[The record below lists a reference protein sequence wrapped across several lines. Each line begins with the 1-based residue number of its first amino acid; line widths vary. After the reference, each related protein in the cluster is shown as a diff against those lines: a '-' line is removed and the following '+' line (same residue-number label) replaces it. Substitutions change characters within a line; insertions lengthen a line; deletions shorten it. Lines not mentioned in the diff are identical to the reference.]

1 MSGRRPAHRAPTMAW
16 LAGGIAL
23 LLGLALRIRGAEG
36 DLWLDEIWSL
46 RLAELLRE
54 GRFLVESLAVDNNHY
69 LDTLFLLLVGPDASA
84 LALRSFSILLGLAA
98 VPVAGT
104 AMRRMGPAG
113 MIAGMTLF
121 AAAYLFVNYGSEAR
135 GYAGL
140 ILMTLLALV
149 LVERGLEQPDR
160 ATVTALGIVAVVG
173 FLFQPIMVLS
183 LGILGLWAL
192 WASWRSS
199 GDVKRSVQAA
209 WRLFM
214 PALAGLLPIV
224 VLIGGA
230 IFRSGTYLI
239 AAKTPFS
246 PANLLEGYAG
256 LFRALLGIPDGVPDL
271 LVLAVPLLTL
281 IAAGITLRS
290 TRTSLGVIALILFP
304 LAVLVVQPPNVQFP
318 RYYLVSGIVFLLL
331 LAELFAVAWQRG
343 LAWRVVTGVLV
354 LAIAFGN
361 AAEIVKLFRYGRGD
375 PLPAMRQ
382 IAAAHQAVLLSV
394 RDQVVVA
401 YLGRRHGIEVATVE
415 LAELCRRH
423 PAFMLTS
430 DDDPPERLTLGQ
442 PGCTAGFQRES
453 ATPFWGLSGSSWT
466 LYRAE

>member
-1 MSGRRPAHRAPTMAW
+1 MSGRRLAHRVPAMAW

-23 LLGLALRIRGAEG
+23 SLGLALRIRGAEG

-46 RLAELLRE
+46 RLVALLRE

-69 LDTLFLLLVGPDASA
+69 LNTLFLLLVGPDAPA
-84 LALRSFSILLGLAA
+84 PVLRSFSILLGLAA

-104 AMRRMGPAG
+104 AMRRIGLSG
-113 MIAGMTLF
+113 MIAGMTVF

-149 LVERGLEQPDR
+149 LVERGLEKPER
-160 ATVTALGIVAVVG
+160 ATATALGIVAVAG

-183 LGILGLWAL
+183 LGLLGLWAL
-192 WASWRSS
+192 WASWRAS
-199 GDVKRSVQAA
+199 GDVKRSVQAT

-230 IFRSGTYLI
+230 VFRSGTYLI

-246 PANLLEGYAG
+246 PANLLQGYAG
-256 LFRALLGIPDGVPDL
+256 LFRALLGIPDAVPDL
-271 LVLAVPLLTL
+271 LVLAVPLVTL
-281 IAAGITLRS
+281 IAVGMVLRS
-290 TRTSLGVIALILFP
+290 TRTSLGIIALILFP
-304 LAVLVVQPPNVQFP
+304 LMVLVVQPPNVQFP
-318 RYYLVSGIVFLLL
+318 RYYLASGVVFLLL
-331 LAELFAVAWQRG
+331 LAELFAAAWQRG
-343 LAWRVVTGVLV
+343 LAWRVVAGVLAI
-354 LAIAFGN
+354 AIAFGN
-361 AAEIVKLFRYGRGD
+361 ASEIVKLFRYGRGD

-382 IAAAHQAVLLSV
+382 IAAADQAVLLNV

-401 YLGRRHGIEVATVE
+401 YLGRRHGIGVTTVE
-415 LAELCRRH
+415 PAELCRKR

-430 DDDPPERLTLGQ
+430 DEGAPERLTFTQ
-442 PGCTAGFQRES
+442 PGCTAAFRRES